1 LIESA
6 LLQEVCQVSGES
18 HQQSLGRSSNVERIK
33 GMNSIVK
40 PAGEDGLEPMRRSE
54 KGGRSLQPLPI
65 RLAHWLNVPLL
76 VLMAGSGLQIF
87 AAYPSL
93 GPQGEQYRWY
103 PLQGTPPPGWLRI
116 GGWLAGAR
124 HWHFAIAWF
133 FILNGLIYLTYF
145 VASGEWRRRLFQP
158 RRDAR
163 NAIQQFAYYTRIRS
177 TPPPADFYNGL
188 QRLAYTSV
196 ILFGSIMV
204 LSGLAIYKPVQLYW
218 LTLMFGG
225 YDGARVVHLGVLC
238 LLVLFV
244 ATHLIL
250 VALHPREIINMVTG
264 GKNE

>member
-1 LIESA
+1 
-6 LLQEVCQVSGES
+6 VPGEF
-18 HQQSLGRSSNVERIK
+18 QQRSLERSSNVERTE

-40 PAGEDGLEPMRRSE
+40 PAREDEVEPMLRSQQ
-54 KGGRSLQPLPI
+54 GGRSLQPLPI

-93 GPQGEQYRWY
+93 GPQGAQYRWY
-103 PLQGTPPPGWLRI
+103 PFQGTPPPPWLRI
-116 GGWLAGAR
+116 GGWLAGGR

-133 FILNGLIYLTYF
+133 FVLNGLIYLAYF
-145 VASGEWRRRLFQP
+145 AASGEWRRRFFQP
-158 RRDAR
+158 RRDAW

-196 ILFGSIMV
+196 ILFGSLMV

-218 LTLMFGG
+218 LTLLFGG
-225 YDGARVVHLGVLC
+225 YDGARAVHLAVLC
-238 LLVLFV
+238 LLALFV
-244 ATHLIL
+244 AAHLVL
-250 VALHPREIINMVTG
+250 VALHPREIINMITG
-264 GKNE
+264 GKHE